1 MKNVKRIFAALAG
14 IAMVLALVTVPSVAT
29 RAEEAKTWYVTYDTG
44 TGKWYSSN
52 DKQTWSVYDLTKF
65 AAGDSIVIDADGQ
78 DVPQLTVVVYQPAN
92 EVAFINKASATV
104 TAPSAN
110 HVYAVLGAVGV
121 FNGNVTKVDAYGNGV
136 VQINGNVDTF
146 VANYTSTE
154 EKIMFGVSGT
164 VRQANVKCTGNRLDN
179 KKTIYNVKAGKFY
192 PNASGVVELK
202 DDEYTTD
209 PAAAPA
215 PAATAATP
223 AATPQLDKVPK
234 TGAFGV
240 SESLI
245 FFGLATVFAVGA
257 VVYKKKA
264 NN

>member
-52 DKQTWSVYDLTKF
+52 DKQNWSVYDLTKF
-65 AAGDSIVIDADGQ
+65 GAGDSLLIDADGAS
-78 DVPQLTVVVYQPAN
+78 VPQLTLRLSQPINELGFVNGASAVVY
-92 EVAFINKASATV
+92 
-104 TAPSAN
+104 APSAN
-110 HVYAVLGAVGV
+110 HVYSVLGAVGS
-121 FNGNVTKVDAYGNGV
+121 FNGDVAKVDAYSTGV

-154 EKIMFGVSGT
+154 DKCVFGVSGT
-164 VRQANVKCTGNRLDN
+164 VRKANVKWTGNLLAND
-179 KKTIYNVKAGKFY
+179 TTVYNVAKGKLVT
-192 PNASGVVELK
+192 NQWGTVDLK
-202 DDEYTTD
+202 EGEYTLD